1 MQLTRLAAAA
11 LFALAPCLM
20 APARAYAVTEADF
33 AAKTAGDLVNLCAAD
48 PKEPMGTAALNFCHG
63 FAQGAVSVVM
73 EEAAASKR
81 ARFFCFPTPAPSRT
95 ATLAEFVTWARAN
108 PSHLSET
115 PADGLFAFLRQR
127 FPCGKP

>member
-11 LFALAPCLM
+11 LLTLAPSV
-20 APARAYAVTEADF
+20 AFAVSEADF
-33 AAKTAGDLVNLCAAD
+33 TAKTAGDLVDLCAAD
-48 PKEPMGTAALNFCHG
+48 PKDPMGTAALNFCHG

-81 ARFFCFPTPAPSRT
+81 PKLFCLPTPAPTRS

-108 PSHLSET
+108 PSHLNET
-115 PADGLFAFLRQR
+115 PADGLFSFLRQR
-127 FPCGKP
+127 FPCGK

>member
-1 MQLTRLAAAA
+1 
-11 LFALAPCLM
+11 
-20 APARAYAVTEADF
+20 
-33 AAKTAGDLVNLCAAD
+33 
-48 PKEPMGTAALNFCHG
+48 MGTAALNFCHG

-81 ARFFCFPTPAPSRT
+81 ARFFCFPTPVPSRN

-108 PSHLSET
+108 PAHLTET

-127 FPCGKP
+127 FPCGKQ

>member
-11 LFALAPCLM
+11 LFALAASIA
-20 APARAYAVTEADF
+20 APGGAFAATDADF
-33 AAKTAGDLVNLCAAD
+33 AAKTTGDLVNLCAAD
-48 PKEPMGTAALNFCHG
+48 PKEPLGTAALNFCHG

-81 ARFFCFPTPAPSRT
+81 ARFFCFPTPAPART
-95 ATLAEFVTWARAN
+95 TTLAEFVTWARAN
-108 PSHLSET
+108 PSHMGET

>member
-11 LFALAPCLM
+11 LMALVPSVAF
-20 APARAYAVTEADF
+20 AVTEADF
-33 AAKTAGDLVNLCAAD
+33 AAKTTGDLVNLCAAD

-73 EEAAASKR
+73 EEAMASKR
-81 ARFFCFPTPAPSRT
+81 PKLFCFPNPSPPRT
-95 ATLAEFVTWARAN
+95 QTLNEFVTWARAN
-108 PSHLSET
+108 PAHLNET
-115 PADGLFAFLRQR
+115 PADGLFGFLRQR